1 MNIINWVYIKWSAT
15 HTICPPADRPEYAF
29 IGRSNVG
36 KSSLINALC
45 NRKQLAQT
53 SSKPGKTQVITHFDI
68 TSTSESNIGKSSR
81 YLVDLPWY
89 GYAKVAKT
97 KRDTWGKMTSDYMT
111 KRPSLAHVFVL
122 IDSRIPPQGVDV
134 EFVDQLG
141 ERQLPFTIIFTK
153 CDQVSQK
160 QASLNIKAFMAQLTH
175 SREELPTYLTTSAL
189 KPWTLK
195 PILTMI
201 DETNQQW
208 FEDNSSPSVI
218 AKDEL
223 IQ

>member
-1 MNIINWVYIKWSAT
+1 MRIINSVYIKWSST
-15 HTICPPADRPEYAF
+15 HTICPIADRPEYAF

-68 TSTSESNIGKSSR
+68 TSSNEENTSKSSR

-89 GYAKVAKT
+89 GYAQVAKT
-97 KRDTWGKMTSDYMT
+97 KRQTRGKMTADYMS
-111 KRPSLAHVFVL
+111 KRPNLTHIFVL
-122 IDSRIPPQGVDV
+122 VDSRIAPQAVDI
-134 EFVDQLG
+134 EFINQLG
-141 ERQLPFTIIFTK
+141 EWQLPFTIVFTK

-160 QASLNIKAFMAQLTH
+160 QASLNIKALMD
-175 SREELPTYLTTSAL
+175 ELSTTWSESPHHITTSAL
-189 KPWTLK
+189 KQWTLK

-201 DETNQQW
+201 EEINTQW
-208 FEDNSSPSVI
+208 FADNPATSVN
-218 AKDEL
+218 E
-223 IQ
+223 